1 MPERIDGILL
11 LKFFIQLLRSTAINI
26 RIVLA
31 MIMATIIHII
41 GISKNGKLIPT
52 APSSILDRH
61 PMADNAQKDEIFSN
75 LGCSSSRASLITH
88 IPTSVKTT
96 KTIQALK
103 EATHLYIASPIS
115 QPNNGS
121 KAVDMENAAAIL
133 PVLTINFL
141 KFLLGISRLREK
153 ARPKS
158 SRDNPNDSKARA
170 R

>member
-11 LKFFIQLLRSTAINI
+11 LKFFIQLLRSAAINI

-31 MIMATIIHII
+31 MIMAIIIHII

-61 PMADNAQKDEIFSN
+61 PMA
-75 LGCSSSRASLITH
+75 
-88 IPTSVKTT
+88 
-96 KTIQALK
+96 
-103 EATHLYIASPIS
+103 
-115 QPNNGS
+115 
-121 KAVDMENAAAIL
+121 DMENAAAIL

-158 SRDNPNDSKARA
+158 SRDNPNDNKARA